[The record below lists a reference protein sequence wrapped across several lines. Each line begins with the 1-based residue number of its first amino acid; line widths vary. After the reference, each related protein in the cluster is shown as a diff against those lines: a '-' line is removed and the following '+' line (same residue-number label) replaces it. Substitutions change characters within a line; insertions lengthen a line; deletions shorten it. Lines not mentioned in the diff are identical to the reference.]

1 MQLVKLAL
9 GGLVLMLAGL
19 SPSLAHV
26 ADIAHQHS
34 FAQGVVHPLTGL
46 DHLLAMLTLGLWA
59 GGAGGHARWVWPAT
73 FVGIAGLGALFAQA
87 GYSLPAQE
95 PLIAATVL
103 LLGGFVYL
111 GLQMPLFAGMLMTS
125 GMAYVHGY
133 AHGTEIPAD
142 APVPGFILGFLLATA
157 LLHGAGLVIAPRF
170 NGVTRRMAGGLIA
183 GCGSVLLALAF

>member
-9 GGLVLMLAGL
+9 SGLVLMLAGL

-103 LLGGFVYL
+103 LLGGLLYI
-111 GLQMPLFAGMLMTS
+111 GMHIPLLAGMLVS
-125 GMAYVHGY
+125 AAAAFAHGY
-133 AHGTEIPAD
+133 AHGVEMPLDSTIG
-142 APVPGFILGFLLATA
+142 GFMAGFMLATA
-157 LLHGAGLVIAPRF
+157 GLHCAGLLVAPRF
-170 NGVTRRMAGGLIA
+170 SNMMRKITGGLIA
-183 GCGSVLLALAF
+183 FCGAWLLALV